1 MSASADRRG
10 VEAGFSLECNAILFD
25 LDGVLVDS
33 TTRVTETWKQWARKH
48 QLDPAAV
55 IEAAHGRRTIET
67 VRLVAPHLA
76 ATEEVAT
83 LEATE
88 SINTEGV
95 FEVPGARQLLQPLPP
110 DAWAIVTSGIRA
122 VATLRI
128 RHTRLP
134 MPKVLVCAEDI
145 QRGKPDPEG
154 YLTAAELLG
163 VDPAGCVVIEDT
175 PPGLEAA
182 RAGGMRSIGVCGTY
196 AADALWMADYTVPH
210 LKALRISPAK
220 TGRLLH
226 ILVAPA

>member
-1 MSASADRRG
+1 MSASADPRG
-10 VEAGFSLECNAILFD
+10 VEAGISLECDAILFD

-33 TTRVTETWKQWARKH
+33 TTRVAETWDRWARKH
-48 QLDPAAV
+48 QLDPARV
-55 IEAAHGRRTIET
+55 IAAAHGRRTIET
-67 VRLVAPHLA
+67 VKLVAPHLA

-83 LEATE
+83 LEASE
-88 SINTEGV
+88 AANTEGV
-95 FEVPGARQLLQPLPP
+95 FEVPGARQLLQGLSL

-145 QRGKPDPEG
+145 QHGKPDPEG
-154 YLTAAELLG
+154 YLTAAERLG
-163 VDPAGCVVIEDT
+163 VNPTRCIVIEDT

-196 AADALWMADYTVPH
+196 AADALSMADHTIPH
-210 LKALRISPAK
+210 LEALRISTAK
-220 TGRLLH
+220 NGRLQH
-226 ILVAPA
+226 ILLATT